1 MKNFHLI
8 ILSIAFSISTSA
20 QVQVTNMTT
29 PPVISASAILQVDA
43 TNKGVSLPNVAL
55 LSTTDVATIATP
67 KDGLMVY
74 NTNTIADVTPGYYY
88 RYNNAWQPLGKITD
102 SYIFQQKIDV
112 EVLGYTPSPMTATLF
127 NTENS
132 GSSINS
138 GGATWN
144 KRGCVKWAASAGGND
159 HTYCTYRASSNRT
172 WAQAF
177 TFAQARGGYLVTITS
192 DAERNWLKTNII
204 DPTTGK
210 DLLNN
215 IWLGYNKY
223 QSRYIPL
230 EGNNNDLPFD
240 RYRYKWITGEKWAVN
255 WEIPAGATVQ
265 NNFATGQ
272 PDVVSSNG
280 AAFIMSTAS
289 SAARQWEDRDGSTST
304 GAIDIILEFQDTY

>member
-1 MKNFHLI
+1 MKNIFI
-8 ILSIAFSISTSA
+8 AIFSIAISISTSA

-29 PPVISASAILQVDA
+29 PPGISASAILQVDA

-112 EVLGYTPSPMTATLF
+112 AVLGYTPSNVGITVD
-127 NTENS
+127 NS
-132 GSSINS
+132 TGSINQPS
-138 GGATWN
+138 NGTWTKN
-144 KRGCVKWAASAGGND
+144 GCVKWDASVGGNN
-159 HTYCTYRASSNRT
+159 HTYCAYTRSSDSE
-172 WAQAF
+172 WEQAF
-177 TFAQARGGYLVTITS
+177 SFAQFRGGYLVTITS

-204 DPTTGK
+204 DAK
-210 DLLNN
+210 SLSNN

-230 EGNNNDLPFD
+230 EGNNNDTYNSVD
-240 RYRYKWITGEKWAVN
+240 YARYRYKWITGEKWAVN
-255 WEIPAGATVQ
+255 WEVPSGATVQ
-265 NNFATGQ
+265 NNFATSPSIGN
-272 PDVVSSNG
+272 SNRC
-280 AAFIMSTAS
+280 AYIMTGGS
-289 SAARQWEDRDGSTST
+289 RQWGDKACNDTAGINTQV
-304 GAIDIILEFQDTY
+304 ILEFQDTY

>member
-8 ILSIAFSISTSA
+8 ILNIAFSISTYA

-74 NTNTIADVTPGYYY
+74 NTNTVADVTPGYYY
-88 RYNNAWQPLGKITD
+88 RYNNAWQPLGKISD
-102 SYIFQQKIDV
+102 SYIFQQKIDL
-112 EVLGYTPSPMTATLF
+112 EVLGYTPSPMTTTLF

-138 GGATWN
+138 GGTTWN
-144 KRGCVKWAASAGGND
+144 KRGCVKWAVSSGGNS

-192 DAERNWLKTNII
+192 DAERNWLKTNVI

-210 DLLNN
+210 DLYNI

-230 EGNNNDLPFD
+230 EGNNNDMPFD

-289 SAARQWEDRDGSTST
+289 SAARQWDDRDGATNT
-304 GAIDIILEFQDTY
+304 GAIDVIVEFQDTY